1 MKIKSGLI
9 GKKNKRHIEDV
20 PFYAFEYK
28 FGDLPLDPARGF
40 IQEQI
45 DKLKK
50 AKPVEFK
57 NDFDLF
63 YHNANNRDLKPCQE
77 ITNHMVSLL
86 KKKPRN
92 YYRQKVKKLSALEIN
107 KRLRRKFFTPVDAV
121 TPYKTIS
128 LEKFHLSFDRDK
140 IKPRRIKDFPRN
152 AIKSPEEYRREL
164 EKVNKV
170 INELLQPEIRR
181 YEEIQQQIKD
191 GSFFKYQRSATSS
204 TSTSKTPSKKRKLSD
219 EQYMIKL
226 KAAEREKLGYFRAIM
241 PMEVEDQRSRMLN
254 NHTVQMTKQFA
265 KFTHDIQERSIDLM
279 TQVNVL
285 AVQPYPSHLIV
296 KILPKVY
303 PKMTFLKEAYKF
315 IQAEKTLWPNIQ
327 PEVMLMDFLFNSNRQ
342 IRPEIA
348 TMIMSLL
355 MDLEEDFRHGLRRHI
370 LRKVLLRTE
379 NQDTLDLLP
388 EPPDFPLLTIKAP
401 VPWKCAI
408 QVAKNRL
415 DQILMITHP
424 VLQAINMLWHELYSD
439 LLIVDTSKMY
449 KTDVPLDSGSMSDLV
464 HACCVIARDILVND
478 WLPRLADLVDEMRKF
493 WIDLVAFHSRH
504 GGRATIMFK
513 AIHALMSYQL
523 QTLIKK
529 SVDHLMATI
538 EMYSG
543 AQEHPES
550 NLTKQPLMT
559 LIVSVVGKYSGYL
572 DTNTNE
578 DSILY
583 NVEIDDPHIF
593 EVTPEQ
599 PATPTLNK
607 VSFIIRH
614 SGKIFV
620 DPYMEELPDIF
631 VNYFVKIL
639 KVGYNIPRME
649 YFMSQTSSE
658 MGFLHCIPE
667 DHIDMLQL
675 YERVRK
681 IVVAN
686 QTGPTT
692 YLYPIYTYYFPILA
706 GKMQAITENLF
717 LQPTIPSLPTF
728 RNLMEKYNEL
738 LFGVYY
744 LRDFVPLNLF
754 MLDNRRVNQV
764 LAMMIKDMKDF
775 VTDYFRTKNQV
786 ENRKVCDE
794 FEEISLHAGGR
805 PKETPEVVALQN
817 YLNQCRDERLFVLKS
832 EIKLVAERVMF
843 LLHYATL
850 DADDI
855 HLNSRTFL
863 WPSELEQVLDLSAAR
878 LSVVR
883 DNLETALRERKVQF
897 DGYLLTEKKKMDA
910 FRMKEIRDVLTL
922 DELKEKVET
931 VNGLMAILEKC
942 NQEAKAINVDEN
954 LLQIE
959 QSSFPVLV
967 ELMEKMDPIEKLW
980 HTAYQFDSC
989 YEGWYYGPFKGLD
1002 AEKIREEVESMGK
1015 VIYKLSKALVTN
1027 PQAKRIAEQVRM
1039 KIDKFKIYLPVLEAI
1054 CRQGLSERHWN
1065 QISEELGQEINPA
1078 RYCTLASLVEVDI
1091 MRIVDR
1097 LEQISNAAGKEFEL
1111 NTQLLQMQS
1120 EWTEV
1125 TFEVHPY
1132 RDSDTHIL
1140 APVDDIQTLLDDHIL
1155 KAQAMRGSPYIAA
1168 LGEKATNWE
1177 DKLISMQDIL
1187 DIWLKV
1193 QSTWMYLEPI
1203 FNSEDIMRQMPQEGR
1218 NFKAVDR
1225 IWRKIMKHTEAERRV
1240 IQATDFPKMLEILQK
1255 AFVDLEGIQKGL
1267 NMYLEKKRQ
1276 FFSRFY
1282 FLSNDELLEILS
1294 ETKDPLR
1301 VQPHLKKCFEG
1312 IHALQFDQSMEIM
1325 AMISFDGEI
1334 VPLTK
1339 RINPA
1344 SANGLVEK
1352 WLKEVQQVMFESIEE
1367 QLRSAHDI
1375 YYVTPRKTWCL
1386 KWAGQIV
1393 HTISCLTWT
1402 ADVEE
1407 AITKGTL
1414 GSYYETLGQ
1423 HMNEAVNM
1431 IRGDTLSDS
1440 QRITMESLLVLDVHK
1455 RDVVKELKE
1464 SHVEDIGDFEW
1475 FAHLRYYWRVD
1486 DVEKQEFVCI
1496 SMISTDIPYG
1506 MEYLGSVTRLIIT
1519 PLTSRCFR
1527 TLMGALKLNLG
1538 GAPEGPAGSGKTET
1552 CKDLAKAVAKKCVV
1566 FNCSEGLDYKALGKF
1581 FKGLAQSGAWA
1592 CFDEFNRINL
1602 EVLSVVAQQ
1611 ILQIQRAIS
1620 KKAVKFTFEDATL
1633 KLDPTCNIFIT
1644 MNPDQGSRNRIP
1656 DNLKV
1661 LFRTVAMMIPD
1672 KSLISEITLYTCGF
1686 EQSKTLAYK
1695 IVQVYKLCSEQ
1706 MSTQCHYDYGMRGI
1720 KSVLQTARTL
1730 KKFHAEYSEQ
1740 QVVLRALID
1749 VNLPKFLP
1757 EDISLFENIYKDLFP
1772 NIELPVRD
1780 REDIHKWLEVKMQD
1794 RNLQLT
1800 DWFKEKILQIYETLL
1815 VRHGLVIVGGAM
1827 AGKTTAYQLLASVLR
1842 EIQRDPEAKSPENG
1856 VNFRIINP
1864 KAISMGQLYGC
1875 FDPLSYEWQDGVLA
1889 RTFREMAYTSGT
1901 ERQWI
1906 IFDGPVDP
1914 IWIENLNTVLDDNK
1928 KLCLMSGEIVYMSRQ
1943 MNLIFESDNL
1953 DQASPATVSRCGMI
1967 YMDSKQ
1973 LGWESLHKSFL
1984 HELQTKGTTEIY
1996 MALYEALVNWLIPPL
2011 LDMLTTC
2018 ATILPVSSLY
2028 RYRIFSTFFMA
2039 FLSKQTS
2046 LNLTWFQQTFLYCL
2060 VWSYCS
2066 TLTPESRMT
2075 LDSSLRKILY
2085 GTNDNYPK
2093 PKHFTLNRGQIFPEK
2108 MSFLDY
2114 RFDGTESW
2122 WPWAKAE
2129 DTPLVSDLQMM
2140 ELIVPTK
2147 ESGFIQNWLETCVD
2161 IRLPMLL
2168 VGPTGTGKS
2177 AIVNAFMRDLPKN
2190 KFLINNINLSAR
2202 TTAQQVQ
2209 ELVMAKLDRRR
2220 KGVFGP
2226 PVGKKCLI
2234 FVDDMALPMRDKYGS
2249 QPALELIRQ
2258 WLDHKHWSDLEDTS
2272 KLDLIDLLC
2281 IGAMG
2286 FVGGSNYI
2294 FERLYRHM
2302 FIVSVDALETPT
2314 MQRIF
2319 HAIGEWHFSKEYPDT
2334 LTRLSKALS
2343 VAAVE
2348 LFTLVRDTFLPTPA
2362 TSHYLFSLKDVSK
2375 VYQGMVLV
2383 PAKRLQDPEKL
2394 VRLWAHETYRVFY
2407 DRLVNEEDRTK
2418 MFNMVLTT
2426 CTSKLRMSLS
2436 QALGDRISATER
2448 LSDTHMRDLIFGN
2461 YMEPDADPKIYDEV
2475 ENLGKLEKVMG
2486 YYLNEYN
2493 STSTSPMDLVLFR
2506 FAIEHISRVAR
2517 VLQIEQGN
2525 VLLIG
2530 LGGSGRRSA
2539 IKLAASMMDADL
2551 FQVEVT
2557 KSYTFQDWREDMKKL
2572 LIITGIE
2579 YKKTVFLFSDSQA
2592 KEESFFED
2600 INSLLNTADI
2610 NNLFLGD
2617 EKTNILD
2624 RMQNEAKLLN
2634 KTIDSTPLALY
2645 SFFTERIREKLHICI
2660 SLSPIGDSVK
2670 RRMRTFPSL
2679 INCCTLDWFAE
2690 WPTDALVKVAE
2701 TYITSMELSKKSGG
2715 DGTLDI
2721 AELESKL
2728 IEMIIYFNTS
2738 VKNEIEKFLLKLK
2751 RKNYVTPTLYLE
2763 MLHLFKTFHSLKY
2776 EEITVQRDRYVIGL
2790 EKLDSAAAQVGVM
2803 QKNLF
2808 ELQPQLK
2815 ILSEETEKIMVNIER
2830 ETAEAE
2836 KKKEVVGADEAA
2848 ANEAAASAQAIKDD
2862 CESDL
2867 QEAIPALEAA
2877 LSALDTLK
2885 PADITVVKSMKNPPS
2900 GVKLVLEAVCV
2911 IKGIKPDRKGD
2922 PTGKISEDFWAP
2934 SLRMLGDMKFL
2945 ESLKT
2950 FDKDNIPTA
2959 VMKRVRERYITDR
2972 EFIPEKIK
2980 NVSMACEGLCRWV
2993 RAMEIYDRV
3002 AKIVAPKKVALA
3014 GAEGELAQQM
3024 EKLNAKRAELQEI
3037 LDKLQKL
3044 NDFFAEKSRE
3054 KKNLEDEIDNCE
3066 KKLVRAERLLGGL
3079 GGEKSRWS
3087 ENAASLHKSL
3097 DNVVGDVLLAAGVV
3111 AYLGCFTTEF
3121 RAGIIQEWN
3130 SKCIED
3136 NIPCTRIFSLAA
3148 TLGNPMQQRA
3158 WTLCGLPADTFSVEN
3173 GIIVS
3178 KARRYPLM
3186 IDPQGQANKWIK
3198 NLERDNDLQVI
3209 KQTDSDYMT
3218 VAENAI
3224 KQGLPLLLENVGEY
3238 IDSGL
3243 FPILERNVVKQ
3254 KGEYFIR
3261 FGSEMIEYNFNFRFY
3276 ITTCLRNPHYLPET
3290 AVLVTILNFMI
3301 TEVGLKEQLL
3311 ATVVVQERPD
3321 LQEKKEILIVESARN
3336 RDLLYN
3342 IETQILQVLSSSEG
3356 NILEDENAINILSSS
3371 KVLSEEIQAKQII
3384 AVATEAEIDQA
3395 RQLYLPVAMH
3405 SSILFFC
3412 ITELANI
3419 EPMYQY
3425 SLTWFLSLF
3434 VQAIIKAP
3442 KSSVLEDRLENLNNF
3457 FTTSVYQNIC
3467 RSLFEKDKLIFSFVI
3482 CIGLLRAKKQID
3494 EQLLVYFLSGT
3505 STGQNNLEDNPAPDW
3520 LSAKSWTLINS
3531 ISSMKSFK
3539 TIPEDFKANL
3549 SAWKEFVEQPEPH
3562 KVPLPSPYDSA
3573 DEISRLI
3580 ILKALRPDSVIPAV
3594 RNFIAKNLNDTF
3606 VQPPSFEL
3614 NTSYSDSTPKTPLIF
3629 LLTPGSDPMEDLLAF
3644 AKDLNMYEK
3653 CHSISLGQGQGP
3665 KASTMIAEGQ
3675 KVGHWVVLQNCHVA
3689 TTWMDNLEKICIDL
3703 AEHEGLHKDF
3713 RLWCTAYPCP
3723 DFPVFILQN
3732 SIKMTNEPPKRLK
3745 LNMKKC
3751 YRSDPLANDKFFS
3764 EAFGENKKLENLWF
3778 RGVFALVYFHA
3789 VVQERRE
3796 YGPLGWNIPYEFN
3809 ETDLRI
3815 TLTQLKTFIKQY
3827 EKIPFRGHRDLTGEC
3842 NYGGR
3847 VTDDKDRRLL
3857 MSLLD
3862 RIYNEDSV
3870 QVENYALT
3878 SSGMYTIP
3886 IDADRVQTLEH
3897 ISSFPFVANPEVF
3910 GLHENANIVKNT
3922 KETNALLTGVLITQT
3937 ELLASVR
3944 NESLVKEDSKDYV
3957 EDIYSDILS
3966 RLPEIIDENALIEKF
3981 PPCYKN
3987 SLNVFLSQEIFKYNR
4002 LLKYIRKSLIDVQR
4016 ATSGQIALIPQL
4028 ESVHNAISVGRLPED
4043 WTVYSY
4049 PSLKS
4054 LASYIT
4060 DLIDR
4065 MSFFSQWQESGEP
4078 NVFWISAFFFPQS
4091 FITAILQNYARRT
4104 KKPHEVIDMI
4114 FDVSVYENE
4123 TDLDF
4128 ETFKKNNLDANSD
4141 FKCFNGLF
4149 LEGARWNR
4157 LTRLLDEASPRILH
4171 DRFPIVA
4178 VKPTAKAAKEK
4189 KHFKKRLRKYQCPI
4203 YKTSARRGTLSS
4215 TGHST
4220 NFIMNIDLECKET
4233 SSHWINRGVACL
4245 CQVDE

>member
-1 MKIKSGLI
+1 M
-9 GKKNKRHIEDV
+9 
-20 PFYAFEYK
+20 
-28 FGDLPLDPARGF
+28 
-40 IQEQI
+40 
-45 DKLKK
+45 
-50 AKPVEFK
+50 
-57 NDFDLF
+57 
-63 YHNANNRDLKPCQE
+63 
-77 ITNHMVSLL
+77 
-86 KKKPRN
+86 
-92 YYRQKVKKLSALEIN
+92 
-107 KRLRRKFFTPVDAV
+107 
-121 TPYKTIS
+121 
-128 LEKFHLSFDRDK
+128 EKF
-140 IKPRRIKDFPRN
+140 
-152 AIKSPEEYRREL
+152 
-164 EKVNKV
+164 
-170 INELLQPEIRR
+170 
-181 YEEIQQQIKD
+181 
-191 GSFFKYQRSATSS
+191 
-204 TSTSKTPSKKRKLSD
+204 
-219 EQYMIKL
+219 
-226 KAAEREKLGYFRAIM
+226 
-241 PMEVEDQRSRMLN
+241 
-254 NHTVQMTKQFA
+254 
-265 KFTHDIQERSIDLM
+265 
-279 TQVNVL
+279 
-285 AVQPYPSHLIV
+285 
-296 KILPKVY
+296 
-303 PKMTFLKEAYKF
+303 
-315 IQAEKTLWPNIQ
+315 
-327 PEVMLMDFLFNSNRQ
+327 
-342 IRPEIA
+342 
-348 TMIMSLL
+348 
-355 MDLEEDFRHGLRRHI
+355 
-370 LRKVLLRTE
+370 
-379 NQDTLDLLP
+379 
-388 EPPDFPLLTIKAP
+388 
-401 VPWKCAI
+401 
-408 QVAKNRL
+408 
-415 DQILMITHP
+415 
-424 VLQAINMLWHELYSD
+424 
-439 LLIVDTSKMY
+439 
-449 KTDVPLDSGSMSDLV
+449 
-464 HACCVIARDILVND
+464 
-478 WLPRLADLVDEMRKF
+478 
-493 WIDLVAFHSRH
+493 
-504 GGRATIMFK
+504 
-513 AIHALMSYQL
+513 
-523 QTLIKK
+523 
-529 SVDHLMATI
+529 
-538 EMYSG
+538 
-543 AQEHPES
+543 
-550 NLTKQPLMT
+550 
-559 LIVSVVGKYSGYL
+559 
-572 DTNTNE
+572 
-578 DSILY
+578 
-583 NVEIDDPHIF
+583 
-593 EVTPEQ
+593 
-599 PATPTLNK
+599 
-607 VSFIIRH
+607 
-614 SGKIFV
+614 
-620 DPYMEELPDIF
+620 
-631 VNYFVKIL
+631 
-639 KVGYNIPRME
+639 
-649 YFMSQTSSE
+649 
-658 MGFLHCIPE
+658 
-667 DHIDMLQL
+667 
-675 YERVRK
+675 
-681 IVVAN
+681 
-686 QTGPTT
+686 
-692 YLYPIYTYYFPILA
+692 
-706 GKMQAITENLF
+706 
-717 LQPTIPSLPTF
+717 
-728 RNLMEKYNEL
+728 NEL

-754 MLDNRRVNQV
+754 MLDNRRVNEV
-764 LAMMIKDMKDF
+764 LARMIKDMKDF

-786 ENRKVCDE
+786 ENRKLCDE

-883 DNLETALRERKVQF
+883 DNLEYALRERKVQF

-922 DELKEKVET
+922 DELKEKVDT
-931 VNGLMAILEKC
+931 VDGLMSILQKC
-942 NQEAKAINVDEN
+942 NEEATAINVDEN

-989 YEGWYYGPFKGLD
+989 YEGWYYGPFQNLD

-1065 QISEELGQEINPA
+1065 LISEELGQEVTPDK
-1078 RYCTLASLVEVDI
+1078 YSTLASLVEIDI

-1111 NTQLLQMQS
+1111 NNQLLQMQS
-1120 EWTEV
+1120 EWTDVE
-1125 TFEVHPY
+1125 FEINPY

-1140 APVDDIQTLLDDHIL
+1140 ASVDDIQTLLDDHIL

-1225 IWRKIMKHTEAERRV
+1225 ILRKIMKHTEAERRV
-1240 IQATDFPKMLEILQK
+1240 IQATDYPKMLEILQK

-1276 FFSRFY
+1276 YFSRFY

-1301 VQPHLKKCFEG
+1301 VQPHLKKCFDG
-1312 IHALQFDQSMEIM
+1312 IHSLQFDQSMEIM
-1325 AMISFDGEI
+1325 AMISIEGEI

-1367 QLRSAHDI
+1367 QLRSAYDI
-1375 YYVTPRKTWCL
+1375 YYVTPRKTWCM

-1402 ADVEE
+1402 SDVEE

-1414 GSYYETLGQ
+1414 STYYEASGKQLEE
-1423 HMNEAVNM
+1423 NVKL
-1431 IRGDTLSDS
+1431 IRGGTLTDS
-1440 QRITMESLLVLDVHK
+1440 QRITMESLVVLDVHK
-1455 RDVVKELKE
+1455 KDVVKKLIE
-1464 SHVEDIGDFEW
+1464 SRVSEIGDFEW
-1475 FAHLRYYWRVD
+1475 FSQLRYSWKVD

-1506 MEYLGSVTRLIIT
+1506 MEYLGSVSRLIVT
-1519 PLTSRCFR
+1519 PLTTRCFR

-1566 FNCSEGLDYKALGKF
+1566 FNCSDGLDYKALGKF
-1581 FKGLAQSGAWA
+1581 FKGIAQSGAWA
-1592 CFDEFNRINL
+1592 CFDEFNRIEL

-1611 ILQIQRAIS
+1611 ILLIQRAIG
-1620 KKAVKFTFEDATL
+1620 KKALKFTFEDASL
-1633 KLDPTCNIFIT
+1633 KLDPTCTIFIT
-1644 MNPDQGSRNRIP
+1644 MNLDQQTRSRIP

-1661 LFRTVAMMIPD
+1661 LFRTVAMMMPD
-1672 KSLISEITLYTCGF
+1672 RGLIAEITLYSCGF
-1686 EQSKTLAYK
+1686 EHSRSLAQK
-1695 IVQVYKLCSEQ
+1695 IVQVFWLCSEQ
-1706 MSTQCHYDYGMRGI
+1706 LSTQCHYDYGMRAI
-1720 KSVLQTARTL
+1720 KSVLLMSRSL
-1730 KKFHAEYSEQ
+1730 KKIHPEYSEQ
-1740 QVVLRALID
+1740 QVVLRAIVD
-1749 VNLPKFLP
+1749 VNLPKFTPDDIILF
-1757 EDISLFENIYKDLFP
+1757 EDICKDLFP
-1772 NIELPVRD
+1772 NVKLPTRD
-1780 REDIHKWLEVKMQD
+1780 REDVNKWLEVKAKE
-1794 RNLQLT
+1794 RNIQLT
-1800 DWFKEKILQIYETLL
+1800 PWFKETILQIYETLL
-1815 VRHGLVIVGGAM
+1815 VRHGLVVVGEPM
-1827 AGKTTAYQLLASVLR
+1827 AGKTTAYQLLASALR
-1842 EIQRDPEAKSPENG
+1842 EIQRDPDAKSPEFG
-1856 VNFRIINP
+1856 VNSRIINP
-1864 KAISMGQLYGC
+1864 KAISMGQLYGH
-1875 FDPLSYEWQDGVLA
+1875 FDPVSHEWVDGVLA
-1889 RTFREMAYTSGT
+1889 KTFRDMAYSSVN

-1914 IWIENLNTVLDDNK
+1914 IWIENLNTVLDDNR
-1928 KLCLMSGEIVYMSRQ
+1928 KLCLMSGEIIYMSRQ
-1943 MNLIFESDNL
+1943 MNLIFEPDNL

-1967 YMDSKQ
+1967 YMESCQ
-1973 LGWESLHKSFL
+1973 LGWDSLHNSFIR
-1984 HELQTKGTTEIY
+1984 ELQEKGTTDIY
-1996 MALYEALVNWLIPPL
+1996 VSLYDALVTWLIPPL
-2011 LDMLTTC
+2011 LEILSTC
-2018 ATILPVSSLY
+2018 ETILSVSSFY
-2028 RYRIFSTFFMA
+2028 RYRMLSTFFMA
-2039 FLSKQTS
+2039 FLSKQTN
-2046 LNLTWFQQTFLYCL
+2046 LNQTWFQQTFLYCL

-2066 TLTPESRMT
+2066 TLTPDSRKVV
-2075 LDSSLRKILY
+2075 DSALRKILY

-2093 PKHFTLNRGQIFPEK
+2093 PKLFTLNRGQIFPEK
-2108 MSFLDY
+2108 MTFLDY

-2122 WPWAKAE
+2122 WPWAKSE
-2129 DTPLVSDLQMM
+2129 DSALVSDLSLS
-2140 ELIVPTK
+2140 EIIVPTK
-2147 ESGFIQNWLETCVD
+2147 ESGYIQNWLELCVE
-2161 IRLPMLL
+2161 IRLPILL
-2168 VGPTGTGKS
+2168 VGPSGTGKS
-2177 AIVNAFMRDLPKN
+2177 AIVNAFMRELPKN

-2226 PVGKKCLI
+2226 PVGKQCLV
-2234 FVDDMALPMRDKYGS
+2234 FVDDMAMPMRDKYGS

-2258 WLDHKHWSDLEDTS
+2258 WLDHKHWSDFEDTS
-2272 KLDLIDLLC
+2272 KLELIDLLC

-2286 FVGGSNYI
+2286 LVGGSNYI

-2302 FIVSVDALETPT
+2302 FIVSVDALEVPT

-2319 HAIGEWHFSKEYPDT
+2319 HALGEWHFSKDYPET

-2343 VAAVE
+2343 VAAIE
-2348 LFTLVRDTFLPTPA
+2348 LFSVVRETFLPTPA
-2362 TSHYLFSLKDVSK
+2362 KSHYMFSLQDVSK

-2394 VRLWAHETYRVFY
+2394 IRLWAHETYRIFY
-2407 DRLVNEEDRTK
+2407 DRLIDEDDRNRL
-2418 MFNMVLTT
+2418 FNILHTT

-2448 LSDTHMRDLIFGN
+2448 LSDSHMRDLIYGN

-2486 YYLNEYN
+2486 YYLNQYN
-2493 STSTSPMDLVLFR
+2493 SNSTSPMDLVLFR

-2517 VLQIEQGN
+2517 VLQMPQGN
-2525 VLLIG
+2525 VLLVG

-2539 IKLAASMMDADL
+2539 VKLAASMMDADL

-2557 KSYTFQDWREDMKKL
+2557 KSYSYNDWREDMKKL
-2572 LIITGIE
+2572 LLNTGVE

-2592 KEESFFED
+2592 KEEAFVED
-2600 INSLLNTADI
+2600 INSLLYTADI
-2610 NNLFLGD
+2610 NNLFQGD
-2617 EKTNILD
+2617 EKTVILD
-2624 RMQNEAKLLN
+2624 KMQNEAKLLN
-2634 KTIDSTPLALY
+2634 KVIDSTPLALY
-2645 SFFTERIREKLHICI
+2645 TFFTERVREKLHLCI
-2660 SLSPIGDSVK
+2660 SLSPIGDSLK
-2670 RRMRTFPSL
+2670 RRIRTYPSL
-2679 INCCTLDWFAE
+2679 INCCTIDWFTE

-2701 TYITSMELSKKSGG
+2701 TYISSMELSLKSGG
-2715 DGTLDI
+2715 DETLNI
-2721 AELESKL
+2721 PELEAKL
-2728 IEMIIYFNTS
+2728 VEMIIHFNNS
-2738 VKNEIEKFLLKLK
+2738 VKKEFEKFFVKLK

-2763 MLHLFKTFHSLKY
+2763 MLHLFKTFHALKF

-2790 EKLDSAAAQVGVM
+2790 EKLDNAAAQVGVM
-2803 QKNLF
+2803 QTNLF

-2922 PTGKISEDFWAP
+2922 PTGKISEDFWGP

-2972 EFIPEKIK
+2972 EFVPEKIK

-2993 RAMEIYDRV
+2993 RAMEVYDRV

-3014 GAEGELAQQM
+3014 GAESELAQQM

-3111 AYLGCFTTEF
+3111 AYLGAFTTEF
-3121 RAGIIQEWN
+3121 RAGIIREWN
-3130 SKCIED
+3130 EQCVAQ
-3136 NIPCTRIFSLAA
+3136 NIPCTKIFSLAA

-3158 WTLCGLPADTFSVEN
+3158 WSLCGLPSDTFSVEN

-3198 NLERDNDLQVI
+3198 NLERDSDLQVI
-3209 KQTDSDYMT
+3209 KQTDSDYMS

-3261 FGSEMIEYNFNFRFY
+3261 FGEGLIEYNFNFRFY

-3301 TEVGLKEQLL
+3301 TEVGLREQLL

-3321 LQEKKEILIVESARN
+3321 LQEKKEVLIVESARN

-3371 KVLSEEIQAKQII
+3371 KVLSEEIQAKQVI

-3395 RQLYLPVAMH
+3395 RQLYLPVAKH

-3419 EPMYQY
+3419 DPMYQY

-3442 KSSVLEDRLENLNNF
+3442 KSNVLEERLENLNQF

-3482 CIGLLRAKKQID
+3482 CIGILRAKKQID
-3494 EQLLVYFLSGT
+3494 EQLLVHFISSGT
-3505 STGQNNLEDNPAPDW
+3505 KKKNPDENPAPKW
-3520 LSAKSWTLINS
+3520 LTNKAWDQIYDISTLQPFTN
-3531 ISSMKSFK
+3531 FQENF
-3539 TIPEDFKANL
+3539 TENL
-3549 SAWKEFVEQPEPH
+3549 DKWKEFFELPEPH
-3562 KVPLPSPYDSA
+3562 KNPLPSPYESVDDVSK
-3573 DEISRLI
+3573 LI
-3580 ILKALRPDSVIPAV
+3580 ILKALRPDTVIPAV
-3594 RNFIAKNLNDTF
+3594 RVFIIAHLNETF

-3614 NTSYSDSTPKTPLIF
+3614 STSFADSSPKTPLIF
-3629 LLTPGSDPMEDLLAF
+3629 LLISGSDPMEDLLSF
-3644 AKDLNMYEK
+3644 AKEKNMHENR
-3653 CHSISLGQGQGP
+3653 CHTISLGQGQGP
-3665 KASTMIAEGQ
+3665 KAGQMIEEAQ
-3675 KVGHWVVLQNCHVA
+3675 KSGHWVVLQNCHVA
-3689 TTWMDNLEKICIDL
+3689 SSWMDTLERICINL
-3703 AEHEGLHKDF
+3703 AEDESLHRDF

-3751 YRSDPLANDKFFS
+3751 YKSDPLASDKFFT
-3764 EAFGENKKLENLWF
+3764 EAFSGESEMERLWF

-3789 VVQERRE
+3789 IVQERRE
-3796 YGPLGWNIPYEFN
+3796 YGPLGWNVPYEFN

-3815 TLTQLKTFIKQY
+3815 SLMQLKAFIK
-3827 EKIPFRGHRDLTGEC
+3827 EFKRIPFKGHRNLTGEC

-3862 RIYNEDSV
+3862 HIYNEDSIE
-3870 QVENYALT
+3870 VENYSLALA
-3878 SSGMYTIP
+3878 SQYTVP
-3886 IDADRVQTLEH
+3886 VEANRVKALEH
-3897 ISSFPFVANPEVF
+3897 IGTFPFVAHPEVF
-3910 GLHENANIVKNT
+3910 GLHENANIAKNT
-3922 KETNALLTGVLITQT
+3922 RETNALLAGVFITQT
-3937 ELLASVR
+3937 ELLAATRKEDLS
-3944 NESLVKEDSKDYV
+3944 KEDSRDYV
-3957 EDIYSDILS
+3957 QDICEDILG
-3966 RLPEIIDENALIEKF
+3966 RLPDIIDERVVAEKF
-3981 PPCYKN
+3981 PRNYSN
-3987 SLNVFLSQEIFKYNR
+3987 SLNVFLHQEVTKYNR
-4002 LLKYIRKSLIDVQR
+4002 LLKYIKRSLIDVQR
-4016 ATSGQIALIPQL
+4016 AIAGQIALIPQL
-4028 ESVHNAISVGRLPED
+4028 ECVHFAMSQGKLPAD
-4043 WTVYSY
+4043 WTTYSY

-4054 LASYIT
+4054 LGAYISDLT
-4060 DLIDR
+4060 DR
-4065 MSFFSQWQESGEP
+4065 VEFFQKWLEFGEP
-4078 NVFWISAFFFPQS
+4078 SIFWFSGLFFPQS
-4091 FITAILQNYARRT
+4091 LMTGILQNFSRRT
-4104 KKPHEVIDMI
+4104 KTPHSMIDMI
-4114 FDVSVYENE
+4114 FDVSAYETE
-4123 TDLDF
+4123 QDLDF
-4128 ETFKKNNLDANSD
+4128 EAFRKNNLEINSD
-4141 FKCFNGLF
+4141 FKCFDGIF
-4149 LEGARWNR
+4149 LEGGRWNR
-4157 LTRLLDEASPRILH
+4157 LTRLIDESHPRILY
-4171 DRFPIVA
+4171 DRLPILA
-4178 VKPTAKAAKEK
+4178 VRTLARSLKDKR
-4189 KHFKKRLRKYQCPI
+4189 HFKKRLRRYKCPV
-4203 YKTSARRGTLSS
+4203 YKTSARFGTVLS
-4215 TGHST
+4215 TEHSS
-4220 NFIMNIDLECKET
+4220 NFVMYIDLDCKESPT
-4233 SSHWINRGVACL
+4233 HWINRGVAGL
-4245 CQVDE
+4245 CQLDD